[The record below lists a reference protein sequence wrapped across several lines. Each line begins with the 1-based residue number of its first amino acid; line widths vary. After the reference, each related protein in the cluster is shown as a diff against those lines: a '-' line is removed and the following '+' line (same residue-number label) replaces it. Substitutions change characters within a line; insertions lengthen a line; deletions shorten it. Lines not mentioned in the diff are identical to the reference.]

1 MSEST
6 LIAVLA
12 IGGSVLFIAAIVALM
27 MYLDRK
33 RAQKLAS
40 VAQSLGL
47 TFRRKPTED
56 DFLIVSRSHLARLGR
71 APVMSNVMDAPPLS
85 GGERST
91 VFDFCYTIGSGKSS
105 STIAQTVIMM
115 HSPALN
121 LPAFILKPETLLAK
135 AVQLFGGSDIDF
147 AEWPKFSKMYLLRG
161 MDEALI
167 RQAFTPAVI
176 QHCEQQ
182 SRKICLEGAGDGL
195 LFYRPGRR
203 VKPDE
208 VGAFVKDA
216 LQIRE
221 LFSTVS

>member
-1 MSEST
+1 MSDST
-6 LIAVLA
+6 LITVLI
-12 IGGSVLFIAAIVALM
+12 IGGTVLFIAGIVALL
-27 MYLDRK
+27 MYLDRR
-33 RAQKLAS
+33 RAQKLAA

-47 TFRRKPTED
+47 TFRRKATAD
-56 DFLIVSRSHLARLGR
+56 DFLIVSRSHLAKLGR
-71 APVMSNVMDAPPLS
+71 APVMSNVMEAPTLS
-85 GGERST
+85 SGERST

-115 HSPALN
+115 HAPALH
-121 LPAFILKPETLLAK
+121 LPAFILKPESLLAK
-135 AVQLFGGSDIDF
+135 AVQLFGGNDIDF

-161 MDEALI
+161 MDEPLI

-182 SRKICLEGAGDGL
+182 PRKICLEGAGDGL

-208 VGAFVKDA
+208 LGAFVKDA
-216 LQIRE
+216 LEIRSV
-221 LFSTVS
+221 FSAT